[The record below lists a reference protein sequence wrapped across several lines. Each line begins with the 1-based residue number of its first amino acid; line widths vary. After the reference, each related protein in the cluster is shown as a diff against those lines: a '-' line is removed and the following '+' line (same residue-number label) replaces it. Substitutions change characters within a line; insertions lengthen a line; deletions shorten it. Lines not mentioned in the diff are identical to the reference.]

1 MSGRS
6 PSTLHLPDAS
16 AWHGEPNYS
25 PAVATALKAAYYYL
39 SRYPIRLPA
48 AVKAHLIALP
58 HLRWRMCV
66 QQRMNLHYVL
76 ARSAVGMG
84 EDQLAPAMLDRAL
97 EQSILLHDRRSTAEL
112 RYLYAANKH
121 AFMQPQEA
129 LGALRAS
136 REIIA
141 DLRGSRS
148 AAEPRLELK
157 VVTAIGM
164 ANFYQARYEE
174 AQRSL
179 DEARRLH
186 DSMTAATAAPG
197 PDWEGLLI
205 TWVGALV
212 LRYRGQLEPARLALT
227 RIAAEVDTMPAPGA
241 FARIHNA
248 LADVALDLAES
259 AIARG
264 EAHAAEPL
272 LKLAHP
278 HAQKGA
284 AKGAAAFDD
293 GGEMMA
299 RLALVRHSQLA
310 ASPLD
315 RQDHIAAAVKFGEN
329 TDEQPVLA
337 LARTAQAHEFLAQG
351 NLPAARDLLLQVIAM
366 SAASEVPFM
375 GEPAKAALQRIG
387 GYEDW

>member
-1 MSGRS
+1 MSGHS
-6 PSTLHLPDAS
+6 PSTLHLPDAP

-25 PAVATALKAAYYYL
+25 PAVAAALKAAYYYL

-84 EDQLAPAMLDRAL
+84 EEGLAPAMLDRAL
-97 EQSILLHDRRSTAEL
+97 EQSVLLHDRRSTAEL
-112 RYLYAANKH
+112 LYHYAANRH
-121 AFMQPQEA
+121 AFVRPQDA

-136 REIIA
+136 RDIII
-141 DLRGSRS
+141 DLKGSRS
-148 AAEPRLELK
+148 AADPRLELK

-164 ANFYQARYEE
+164 ANFYQARYDD

-179 DEARRLH
+179 GEARHLH
-186 DSMTAATAAPG
+186 DSIRTARDV
-197 PDWEGLLI
+197 DWEGLLI
-205 TWVGALV
+205 SWVGALV
-212 LRYRGQLEPARLALT
+212 LRCRGQPEPARLVLT
-227 RIAAEVDTMPAPGA
+227 RIAEEVDTAPAPGA
-241 FARIHNA
+241 FARIHTA

-259 AIARG
+259 ATASGGAR
-264 EAHAAEPL
+264 AAEPL
-272 LKLAHP
+272 LKVAHT

-284 AKGAAAFDD
+284 AKGAAAFDYD
-293 GGEMMA
+293 GAMMA
-299 RLALVRHSQLA
+299 RLALVRHSQLS

-315 RQDHIAAAVKFGEN
+315 RQGHIAAAIALGEN
-329 TDEQPVLA
+329 TNMQPVLA
-337 LARTAQAHEFLAQG
+337 LARTVQAQELLAQG
-351 NLPAARDLLLQVIAM
+351 NRPAARDLLRQVIAM
-366 SAASEVPFM
+366 SAASDIPFM
-375 GEPAKAALQRIG
+375 GEPAKAALRLLG

>member
-6 PSTLHLPDAS
+6 PSTLHVPDAYV
-16 AWHGEPNYS
+16 WHSEPNYS
-25 PAVATALKAAYYYL
+25 PTVATALKVAYGYL
-39 SRYPIRLPA
+39 SRYPIRVPA
-48 AVKAHLIALP
+48 AVKAYFIVLP

-97 EQSILLHDRRSTAEL
+97 EQSVLLHDRRSTAEL
-112 RYLYAANKH
+112 LYHYAVNRH

-129 LGALRAS
+129 LGALCAS

-141 DLRGSRS
+141 DLKGSRG

-157 VVTAIGM
+157 VVTAIAM
-164 ANFYQARYEE
+164 ANFYQARYDN

-186 DSMTAATAAPG
+186 DSIAAAPG
-197 PDWEGLLI
+197 VDWEGLLI
-205 TWVGALV
+205 AWVGALV
-212 LRYRGQLEPARLALT
+212 LRYKGQPEPARLVLT
-227 RIAAEVDTMPAPGA
+227 KIATEIDTMPAPGA
-241 FARIHNA
+241 FARIHTA
-248 LADVALDLAES
+248 LADVALDLAEI

-264 EAHAAEPL
+264 EARAAEPL
-272 LKLAHP
+272 LKVALS

-284 AKGAAAFDD
+284 DKGEALFDK
-293 GGEMMA
+293 GGAMLA
-299 RLALVRHSQLA
+299 RLALVRHSLLTGRD
-310 ASPLD
+310 LD
-315 RQDHIAAAVKFGEN
+315 RWGAITAAMKFAESN
-329 TDEQPVLA
+329 DEQPILA

-351 NLPAARDLLLQVIAM
+351 NREAAYDLLRLTLFT
-366 SAASEVPFM
+366 SATSEVPFM
-375 GEPAKAALQRIG
+375 GEPAKVALRRLG
-387 GYEDW
+387 WYEP